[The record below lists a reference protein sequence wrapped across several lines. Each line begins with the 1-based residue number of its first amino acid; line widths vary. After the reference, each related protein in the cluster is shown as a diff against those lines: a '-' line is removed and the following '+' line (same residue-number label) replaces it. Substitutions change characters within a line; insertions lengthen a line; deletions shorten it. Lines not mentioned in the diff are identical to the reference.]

1 MKRPFSILF
10 ALFAWWVGLTSFAAD
25 APATNGA
32 VPFKLYRG
40 HLIVVKCSIG
50 GLQEKDL
57 TAITAII
64 DTGAS
69 ETVLDIAMVRR
80 LSLETRPDSAT
91 FIVHQAKVWAVT
103 LPELRLG
110 PLKAERLEAI
120 ATDLSAL
127 TSEFGISPQVLI
139 GMDILRRANFVIDYK
154 ARQLI
159 FGSAPA
165 MPHSAPLVSGAYN
178 PRLAVI
184 ESTIMERTLRLQVDS
199 GFDGL
204 LVYRSRLNIPSA
216 FPDSESHIA
225 NVGQTLLARSFGM
238 SEVQIGNWRSYH
250 PRVSVVD
257 DASPGPAG
265 FDGLIGTAFLS
276 QRRIAF
282 DFQDGMIY
290 WE

>member
-1 MKRPFSILF
+1 MKRPFSISLVVF
-10 ALFAWWVGLTSFAAD
+10 AGWAGLASFAAD
-25 APATNGA
+25 SATQSKA

-57 TAITAII
+57 TAIV

-69 ETVLDIAMVRR
+69 ETVLDIAIVRR
-80 LSLETRPDSAT
+80 LSLEARFDSAT

-103 LPELRLG
+103 VPELRLG

-127 TSEFGISPQVLI
+127 TSELGISPQVLI
-139 GMDILRRANFVIDYK
+139 GMDMLRRTNFVIDYE
-154 ARQLI
+154 ARRLT
-159 FGSAPA
+159 FDSAPT
-165 MPHSAPLVSGAYN
+165 MPHSASLVSGDSN

-184 ESTIMERTLRLQVDS
+184 ESTITGKTLRLQVDS

-204 LVYRSRLNIPSA
+204 LVYCSRLNTPA
-216 FPDSESHIA
+216 ALAAAESHIA
-225 NVGQTLLARSFGM
+225 NVGQTLPARSFDPP
-238 SEVQIGNWRSYH
+238 EVQIGDWRSHH
-250 PRVSVVD
+250 PQVSVVD
-257 DASPGPAG
+257 SAPPEPAE

-276 QRRIAF
+276 KRRVAF
-282 DFQDGMIY
+282 DFQNALISWD
-290 WE
+290 